1 MIEKSKID
9 WTQDLWI
16 LAHGQDFVFPN
27 INQKNTIILYWYN
40 TNKLFGFRLNN
51 TGFELLKTSGF
62 KFYEH
67 SIDKFKYPIHGKELV
82 LMDRYHR
89 FPWFYKMS
97 TGQLFLTDSELS
109 SILTIC
115 DNNLRQAIETL
126 S

>member
-1 MIEKSKID
+1 MIEKSKLD

-16 LAHGQDFVFPN
+16 MAHGQDFVFPH

-51 TGFELLKTSGF
+51 TGFELLRTNGYQ
-62 KFYEH
+62 FYEH
-67 SIDKFKYPIHGKELV
+67 TIDKFKYPIHGKELV

>member
-1 MIEKSKID
+1 MTEKSKIE

-16 LAHGQDFVFPN
+16 MAHGQDLIFPN

-51 TGFELLKTSGF
+51 TSFELLRSNNY

-67 SIDKFKYPIHGKELV
+67 KIDKFKYPIHGKELV

-97 TGQLFLTDSELS
+97 SGDLFLMDSELS

>member
-1 MIEKSKID
+1 MNEKSKIE

-16 LAHGQDFVFPN
+16 MAHGQDLIFPN

-40 TNKLFGFRLNN
+40 TNKFFGFRLNN
-51 TGFELLKTSGF
+51 TSFELLRSNNY

-67 SIDKFKYPIHGKELV
+67 KIDKFKYPIHGKELV

-97 TGQLFLTDSELS
+97 SGDLFLIDSELS